1 MHASSTPDN
10 ILRARLPRWLLPTAW
25 PQQGHQPALADLHLA
40 RGRILEVQP
49 HGTQPAPHG
58 TVWDVAGALVLPGLG
73 MRTPTWTRPSP
84 CRA

>member
-40 RGRILEVQP
+40 GSSRWINVRFL
-49 HGTQPAPHG
+49 
-58 TVWDVAGALVLPGLG
+58 
-73 MRTPTWTRPSP
+73 RTST
-84 CRA
+84 

>member
-10 ILRARLPRWLLPTAW
+10 ILRARLPRWLLPAAW

-40 RGRILEVQP
+40 QGRIVQVLP

-58 TVWDVAGALVLPGLG
+58 TV
-73 MRTPTWTRPSP
+73 
-84 CRA
+84 